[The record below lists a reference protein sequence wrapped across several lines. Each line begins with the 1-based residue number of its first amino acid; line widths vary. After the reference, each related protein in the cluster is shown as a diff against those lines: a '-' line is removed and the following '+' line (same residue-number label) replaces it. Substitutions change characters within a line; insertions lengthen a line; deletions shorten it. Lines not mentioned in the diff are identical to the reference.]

1 MVATMQG
8 IDHVVESEELSW
20 LCSWIEVHE
29 REYDHN
35 VRHLL
40 ARMLVVIC
48 ALLLL
53 WGVLGFS
60 LSSVVTACT
69 IAIFFACYS
78 SVSAFFDDYLAKG
91 MASDSH
97 SGMSHFSL
105 AIATAS
111 IFPLVLW

>member
-8 IDHVVESEELSW
+8 IDHVVESEEFSW
-20 LCSWIEVHE
+20 LCGWLEVHE

-35 VRHLL
+35 VRRLL
-40 ARMLVVIC
+40 VRMLVVTC

-53 WGVLGFS
+53 WSALGFS
-60 LSSVVTACT
+60 LSGVVSACA

-78 SVSAFFDDYLAKG
+78 SVLTFFDDYLAKG
-91 MASDSH
+91 MVSESH
-97 SGMSHFSL
+97 GGMSHFSL

-111 IFPLVLW
+111 IFPLMLW

>member
-1 MVATMQG
+1 
-8 IDHVVESEELSW
+8 VESEELSW

-35 VRHLL
+35 VRRLR
-40 ARMLVVIC
+40 ARILVVVC

-53 WGVLGFS
+53 WATIGFS
-60 LSSVVTACT
+60 PSSVVTACA

-91 MASDSH
+91 VISESH

-111 IFPLVLW
+111 ICPLVLW

>member
-35 VRHLL
+35 VRRLL

-48 ALLLL
+48 TLLLL
-53 WGVLGFS
+53 WSALGFS
-60 LSSVVTACT
+60 LSSVVTACA
-69 IAIFFACYS
+69 IGIFFACYS

-91 MASDSH
+91 LISEIH

-105 AIATAS
+105 AIIMAS
-111 IFPLVLW
+111 IFPLLLW